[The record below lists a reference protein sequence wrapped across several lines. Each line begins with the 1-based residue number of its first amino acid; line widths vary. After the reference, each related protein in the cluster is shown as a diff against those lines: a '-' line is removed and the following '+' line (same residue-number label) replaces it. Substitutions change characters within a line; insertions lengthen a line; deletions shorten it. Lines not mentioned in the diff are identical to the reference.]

1 LRLRKRKPSLRVG
14 LPVLAVGITMIT
26 LAYFGVQPLQNGKP
40 PPCFPA
46 TCPSLAYFAF
56 LGIAGFFVLLWG
68 GLETISGLLIH
79 EGALEY
85 RTEPL
90 PPPEPGSGSG
100 DENILAMARE
110 LQHRVKRPKFGEI
123 TSLAWS
129 EYQPWY
135 WAGFK
140 RKGIRK
146 PPTLLLFAGL
156 RERIGAEEWKLLLTY
171 YFLLLKPRSRLL
183 IETFAAIFGP
193 LILLPFAGALI
204 SSALGLQASRIYA
217 QFIGAPIAVA
227 LLILIFPIAKW
238 LMLRQDRLTAEL
250 VGQNALLDLFKRID
264 SLQLPRI
271 ENAKRRQGW
280 TLRLWPMPN
289 MTERILNLTDRYSEA
304 QHIQH
309 S

>member
-1 LRLRKRKPSLRVG
+1 
-14 LPVLAVGITMIT
+14 
-26 LAYFGVQPLQNGKP
+26 
-40 PPCFPA
+40 
-46 TCPSLAYFAF
+46 
-56 LGIAGFFVLLWG
+56 
-68 GLETISGLLIH
+68 
-79 EGALEY
+79 
-85 RTEPL
+85 
-90 PPPEPGSGSG
+90 
-100 DENILAMARE
+100 
-110 LQHRVKRPKFGEI
+110 
-123 TSLAWS
+123 
-129 EYQPWY
+129 
-135 WAGFK
+135 
-140 RKGIRK
+140 
-146 PPTLLLFAGL
+146 LFAGL

-171 YFLLLKPRSRLL
+171 HFLLLKPRSRLL
-183 IETFAAIFGP
+183 LETFAAFFGP

-238 LMLRQDRLTAEL
+238 LMLRQDRLTAKL

-289 MTERILNLTDRYSEA
+289 ITERIRNLTDRYSEA

>member
-1 LRLRKRKPSLRVG
+1 M
-14 LPVLAVGITMIT
+14 A
-26 LAYFGVQPLQNGKP
+26 
-40 PPCFPA
+40 
-46 TCPSLAYFAF
+46 
-56 LGIAGFFVLLWG
+56 
-68 GLETISGLLIH
+68 GLLIH

-85 RTEPL
+85 QPETLPL
-90 PPPEPGSGSG
+90 PEPGSGSE

-156 RERIGAEEWKLLLTY
+156 RERMGAEQWKLLLTY
-171 YFLLLKPRSRLL
+171 YFLLLKPQSRLL
-183 IETFAAIFGP
+183 LETFAAIFGP

-227 LLILIFPIAKW
+227 LLILIFPITKW

-264 SLQLPRI
+264 SLQVPRI
-271 ENAKRRQGW
+271 ENAKRRHGW
-280 TLRLWPMPN
+280 VAWLWPLPN
-289 MTERILNLTDRYSEA
+289 MTERIQNLRNE
-304 QHIQH
+304 
-309 S
+309 

>member
-1 LRLRKRKPSLRVG
+1 
-14 LPVLAVGITMIT
+14 MIVA
-26 LAYFGVQPLQNGKP
+26 AYLNAGSSVQNGRP

-68 GLETISGLLIH
+68 GLETMAGLLIH

-85 RTEPL
+85 QPETLPL
-90 PPPEPGSGSG
+90 PEPGSGSE

-156 RERIGAEEWKLLLTY
+156 RERMGAEQWKLLLTY
-171 YFLLLKPRSRLL
+171 YFLLLKPQSRLL
-183 IETFAAIFGP
+183 LETFAAIFGP

-250 VGQNALLDLFKRID
+250 VGQIALLDLFKKID
-264 SLQLPRI
+264 SFQLPRI
-271 ENAKRRQGW
+271 ENANRRHGW
-280 TLRLWPMPN
+280 VAWLWPLPN
-289 MTERILNLTDRYSEA
+289 MTERIQNLRNE
-304 QHIQH
+304 
-309 S
+309 